1 MRMVKFLVEARSSY
15 RDVRLPVP
23 AISGAEL
30 FLILMTT
37 HRLHGW
43 STRAALDAN
52 VTSSLHE
59 VRSANIPRLILLVF
73 VQKKAPEVLH
83 RVVDLARDFLI
94 RE

>member
-43 STRAALDAN
+43 STRAALDTN
-52 VTSSLHE
+52 VASSLYE
-59 VRSANIPRLILLVF
+59 VGSADVSRLILPVF
-73 VQKKAPEVLH
+73 V
-83 RVVDLARDFLI
+83 
-94 RE
+94 